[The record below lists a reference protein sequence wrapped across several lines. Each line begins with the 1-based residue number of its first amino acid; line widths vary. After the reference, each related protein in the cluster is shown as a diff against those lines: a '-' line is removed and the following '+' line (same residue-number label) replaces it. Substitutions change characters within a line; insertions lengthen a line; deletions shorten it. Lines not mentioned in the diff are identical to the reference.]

1 MAWSGGAHTSEAVE
15 DCTWRVGAVRGHA
28 VEPDAVGARRT
39 AVHASVA
46 WTGGVTPVRSR
57 SKMSRFGHKIEVGL
71 LQL

>member
-39 AVHASVA
+39 AVHASGRMD
-46 WTGGVTPVRSR
+46 WRGDPRPFPEQDVT
-57 SKMSRFGHKIEVGL
+57 I
-71 LQL
+71 